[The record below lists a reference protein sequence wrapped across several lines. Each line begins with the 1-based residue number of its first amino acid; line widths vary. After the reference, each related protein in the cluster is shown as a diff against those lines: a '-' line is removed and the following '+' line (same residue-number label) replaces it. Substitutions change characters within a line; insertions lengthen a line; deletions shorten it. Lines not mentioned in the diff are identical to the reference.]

1 VQWAGAADSAADE
14 SIAAGKQHRSQIAVS
29 LAGQVVTLTGGNGGG
44 MQLQPIVEFL
54 KLKDVKTREEQV
66 YDIV

>member
-1 VQWAGAADSAADE
+1 VQWAGAADSAADA

-29 LAGQVVTLTGGNGGG
+29 LAGQVVRLTGGNGGG

-54 KLKDVKTREEQV
+54 KLKDEKTREEHI